1 MGIADTIDNILFAA
15 TTGLFKA
22 YGLPLTE
29 APASGDGAAAP
40 LCAVIGFSGKA
51 LTGALMIATDLEPI
65 ESSRPTPQTTDR
77 DWIAELSNQLLGRV
91 KNRLLGFGVEVYA
104 TTPIV
109 LRGERITPLGTSG
122 GLPGVVFT
130 TPSGGRVTVWV
141 DHHALDGLQLAKLA
155 SAAEAVAREG
165 DVILF

>member
-1 MGIADTIDNILFAA
+1 MGIAETIDNILFTA

-29 APASGDGAAAP
+29 APQPVEPAAAP
-40 LCAVIGFSGKA
+40 LCAVVGFNGKA

-65 ESSRPTPQTTDR
+65 EASRPTPQTTDR
-77 DWIAELSNQLLGRV
+77 DWIAELSNQLLGRF

-109 LRGERITPLGTSG
+109 LRGERITPLGSSG
-122 GLPGVVFT
+122 SLPGVVFT
-130 TPSGGRVTVWV
+130 TPNGGRVTVWV

-155 SAAEAVAREG
+155 NAGDPVAREG